1 MREQQD
7 IDSIDGIEGIDE
19 TDQTDQTN
27 PTDKSGE
34 TGGIDEQLTGLIHSW
49 FARLR
54 GQISAGK
61 SEFLDGQTILERD
74 RILLTIG
81 CNGEIAQKHL
91 AQRLNVSPQSMSES
105 LYKLE
110 NDGYV
115 ARNKSRLDKRETIVT
130 LTPEGKAHSDELA
143 QKMRRQ
149 AHRFLEPLS
158 TEEKKT
164 LYSLLKKLTDRG

>member
-7 IDSIDGIEGIDE
+7 IDGIGIRSETDE
-19 TDQTDQTN
+19 TDQPDQS
-27 PTDKSGE
+27 D
-34 TGGIDEQLTGLIHSW
+34 GIDEQLTGLIHNW

-81 CNGEIAQKHL
+81 VRGEIAQKHL
-91 AQRLNVSPQSMSES
+91 AQRLNVSPQSMSEA

-115 ARNKSRLDKRETIVT
+115 ARSKSQLDKRETIVT

-158 TEEKKT
+158 AEEKKT
-164 LYSLLKKLTDRG
+164 LYSLLKKLIERG